1 MIEAESPEEVEVA
14 RTAFAHAARSNA
26 TVPRERRHRLEH
38 QQRHFTRVGSK
49 FALGSDWPNGPLSP
63 LEVLETAV
71 PRFTIVQALQ
81 AYTVNGAYAS
91 YDEERKGLIRPGM
104 LADIVVLTENVFSL
118 APEKRD
124 QVRVAYTI
132 FDGRIVYPAA
142 AAKSL
147 TN

>member
-1 MIEAESPEEVEVA
+1 
-14 RTAFAHAARSNA
+14 
-26 TVPRERRHRLEH
+26 
-38 QQRHFTRVGSK
+38 
-49 FALGSDWPNGPLSP
+49 
-63 LEVLETAV
+63 
-71 PRFTIVQALQ
+71 
-81 AYTVNGAYAS
+81 
-91 YDEERKGLIRPGM
+91 M